1 MFFEFLEKR
10 KINVVN
16 VEAEEF
22 IEAFN
27 RIIAFLLSSNRQIC
41 PSQVMLVKRS
51 ISLGDFNV
59 MNVLDDVKNEDG
71 KSEFPNFEN
80 LFEHI
85 SFLRIFKVSRDA
97 IGNDSTLVSCNSDL
111 YILIIVKRK
120 SKLLF

>member
-59 MNVLDDVKNEDG
+59 MNVLDDVKNEDVYFDLH
-71 KSEFPNFEN
+71 KLVHKNMSFKDFRLKYENVFPY
-80 LFEHI
+80 LQ
-85 SFLRIFKVSRDA
+85 
-97 IGNDSTLVSCNSDL
+97 SC
-111 YILIIVKRK
+111 
-120 SKLLF
+120 